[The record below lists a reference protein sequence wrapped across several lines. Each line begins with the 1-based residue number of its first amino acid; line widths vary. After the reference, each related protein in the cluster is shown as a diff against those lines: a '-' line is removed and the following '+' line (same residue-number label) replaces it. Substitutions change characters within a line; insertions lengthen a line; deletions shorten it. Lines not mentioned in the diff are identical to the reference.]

1 MLMSVDHQDAGR
13 ETCVYPLPEP
23 HDLFQASQMKFE
35 DFQKELARLR
45 KDLRGGTHTYTMYSL
60 QHHYIYKFLLKELFF
75 FFQRS
80 KY

>member
-1 MLMSVDHQDAGR
+1 MIKSVYVIMWACLCGRMLMSVDHQDAGR

-45 KDLRGGTHTYTMYSL
+45 KDLRGGTHTYTM
-60 QHHYIYKFLLKELFF
+60 
-75 FFQRS
+75 
-80 KY
+80 